1 MNQETNSDPTNK
13 NTAGVIA
20 FPPLIY
26 LVGLAPGIALHFLY
40 PLPMIESPLS
50 HFIGWP
56 LVAFSIALVNWGL
69 WHMRQAGTEVDVHKP
84 DTALVTGGP
93 FRFSRNPL
101 YIGLTVLYLAISIL
115 VKTFWPLLFL
125 PFVLLVMI
133 KGVIVREERHLE
145 KIFGEDYTKYKA
157 RTRRWL

>member
-1 MNQETNSDPTNK
+1 MNDSAPDSTT
-13 NTAGVIA
+13 TAGVIA
-20 FPPLIY
+20 LPPLIY
-26 LVGLAPGIALHFLY
+26 LAGLAPGIALEFLY
-40 PLPMIESPLS
+40 PLPLIESPLS

-56 LVAFSIALVNWGL
+56 LLAVAWAFVNWGI
-69 WHMRQAGTEVDVHKP
+69 WHMRRAGTAMDVRKP

-115 VKTFWPLLFL
+115 VKTLWPIIFL
-125 PFVLLVMI
+125 PLVLLVMI
-133 KGVIVREERHLE
+133 KGVIVREERHLAR
-145 KIFGEDYTKYKA
+145 IFGQEYETYKK